1 MAPSAIDPPA
11 AILPSIKDTKQPVTY
26 QLPIPEPTRRRLEA
40 ANVDLTNGYPYT
52 PLQPLY
58 VQDVEQIRNEPR
70 DFIDAG
76 TRADP
81 EKKALFNAAKQI
93 VHLTNHIGTEII
105 GLQLK
110 DLTDKQKDELG
121 LLIAERSVVFFG
133 IRIFRPKI
141 RGLWGSIMGRL
152 RYILRDHMSL
162 VFPEYPLSGQTCLQS
177 RGKQISVTLAAL
189 ECGTRQTF
197 SSSDLVYERQPAG
210 VTHLHNDTVP
220 NLGGDTLWASGYA
233 AYSKLSP
240 DFRKLI
246 DGKEAVFRSAG
257 EYLDRN
263 DPKAGPRPVERIHPI
278 VRVHPATGWKSLF
291 VNRVWTGKIVGLD
304 KAESDVI
311 LNYLFDV
318 YENNVDIQVR
328 FKWTPGTSALWDN
341 RITIH
346 NASWDYEGTEERHGT
361 RVTSLAEVPYFDEKA
376 PTRRE
381 ALGLDDN

>member
-1 MAPSAIDPPA
+1 MD
-11 AILPSIKDTKQPVTY
+11 DTKEPVTY
-26 QLPIPEPTRRRLEA
+26 QLPIPEATRRRLEA

-58 VQDVEQIRNEPR
+58 VQDVEQIRNQPR

-76 TRADP
+76 SRADP
-81 EKKALFNAAKQI
+81 EKKALFNAAKQVI
-93 VHLTNHIGTEII
+93 HLTNHIGTEIV

-110 DLTDKQKDELG
+110 DLTDRQKDELG
-121 LLIAERSVVFFG
+121 LLIAERGVVFFRDQDLSPQEQRSLGEYYGEVEVHPQGAHVPG
-133 IRIFRPKI
+133 IPGVFVIWPDLFAKHRKADFRHP
-141 RGLWGSIMGRL
+141 GGAGRW
-152 RYILRDHMSL
+152 H
-162 VFPEYPLSGQTCLQS
+162 T
-177 RGKQISVTLAAL
+177 
-189 ECGTRQTF
+189 
-197 SSSDLVYERQPAG
+197 DLVYERQPAG

-220 NLGGDTLWASGYA
+220 KLGGDTLWASGYA

-246 DGKEAVFRSAG
+246 DGKQAVFRSEG

-263 DPKAGPRPVERIHPI
+263 DPTAGRRPVERIHPI

-341 RITIH
+341 RYSLDIVLIYRNKTDNHRITIH

-381 ALGLDDN
+381 ALGLADS